1 MVNRSAIIRGA
12 RLTSFSISAFEDRDV
27 SFQSRGPKMKSHARV
42 VIVGGGVMGV
52 GLLYHLALEGWTD
65 IVLVEKGELTSGST
79 WHAAGQCPHFNGS
92 LNMTKV
98 HVYGTELYPKLEKL
112 TGQAVS
118 WHGCGGLRLAM
129 TDEEVSWLKYVHG
142 ISKLAGYEGEIIGPS
157 EIKQYHPYL
166 ETFGIKAAFRTVTDG
181 HVAPA
186 DITNAMAAGAR
197 QLGAE
202 IYRRTRVTDIKL
214 LPNGEWRVITEQGN
228 IDCEHVV
235 NAAGSYCDVVA
246 GWTGHSAP
254 IANML
259 HQYVITEPLQEL
271 IDLKM
276 ELPVVRDPYSH
287 SYLREETNGVL
298 VGPYETATAHTCW
311 DGGQPR
317 WDYESELEQNE
328 LDRIMPW
335 LEKATERLPL
345 FGKAGVKSV
354 ISGAITHTP
363 DGVYLSGP
371 AHGPKNYWMH
381 CGASIGICQGGG
393 AGKYLAQWMV
403 HGQAEINMREFDPRR
418 FGTWATKDY
427 TAEVSVADY
436 HHMYYCYKPAEQ
448 HSVGRGLRKSSLY
461 ETLRA
466 EGAQFA
472 QIFGWERPRW
482 YDTSGK
488 GEVHSFKRS
497 NWWDFVRAECLAVR
511 EGVGLMDLSTFS
523 KFDVKGRDAHAF
535 LDRICA
541 NKVPNK
547 DGGIILSHLLNENG
561 FIESEITV
569 TRLSVDHYY
578 VLSAAVA
585 QLHDLDQLNWRKRGE
600 EATITD
606 VTDEYGVLVLAGP
619 KSRDV
624 LSQVYAGDAGKWL
637 TGRTAEVAGV
647 KGVRLLR
654 VNYVGELGWELH
666 VPMSDMPKVYDGLM
680 KAGSSHRIRL
690 FGTYAM
696 NSLRMEK
703 SYRGWGSELTC
714 EIDMYE
720 ASMSRFI
727 REDKGDFIGKA
738 ASLSRKQRGPRMTLV
753 CLEVDNTDSDCVGN
767 EPVYH
772 NGKVVGVTTSGAFGH
787 AVNKSLAFAYV
798 APELTAIGTEFDIT
812 VFAENRKARV
822 IPESVWDS
830 QNIRLRA

>member
-1 MVNRSAIIRGA
+1 
-12 RLTSFSISAFEDRDV
+12 
-27 SFQSRGPKMKSHARV
+27 MKSHAKV

-65 IVLVEKGELTSGST
+65 IALIEKGELTSGST

-98 HVYGTELYPKLEKL
+98 HVYGTQLYPQLEKL

-118 WHGCGGLRLAM
+118 WHGCGGLRLAT
-129 TDEEVSWLKYVHG
+129 TDEEVNWLKYVYG
-142 ISKLAGYEGEIIGPS
+142 ISKLAGYDAEIIGPS

-166 ETFGIKAAFRTVTDG
+166 ETFGVKAAFRTVTDG

-202 IYRRTRVTDIKL
+202 IYRRTRVMDIKL
-214 LPNGEWRVITEQGN
+214 LPNGEWRVFTENGN

-246 GWTGHSAP
+246 GWTGHIAP

-271 IDLKM
+271 VDLKH

-287 SYLREETNGVL
+287 AYLREETNGIL
-298 VGPYETATAHTCW
+298 VGPYETATAHVCW
-311 DGGQPR
+311 DGNQPR
-317 WDYESELEQNE
+317 WDYESELEVNE

-335 LEKATERLPL
+335 LEKATERLPI
-345 FGKAGVKSV
+345 FGKTGVKSI

-427 TAEVSVADY
+427 TTEVSIADY
-436 HHMYYCYKPAEQ
+436 HHMYYCYKPGEQ
-448 HSVGRGLRKSSLY
+448 HLVGRGLRKSALY
-461 ETLRA
+461 DTLKA
-466 EGAQFA
+466 EGAQFQ
-472 QIFGWERPRW
+472 QIFGWERARW
-482 YDTSGK
+482 YDKSGK
-488 GEVHSFKRS
+488 DEDFSYRRS
-497 NWWDFVRAECLAVR
+497 NQWEAVRAEALAVR
-511 EGVGLMDLSTFS
+511 ERVGLMDLSTFS
-523 KFDVKGRDAHAF
+523 KYDVKGPDAYAF
-535 LDRICA
+535 LERICA
-541 NKVPNK
+541 NKVPTK
-547 DGGIILSHLLNENG
+547 SGGIMLGHLLTEAG

-569 TRLSVDHYY
+569 TRLAGDHFY

-585 QLHDLDQLNWRKRGE
+585 QLHDLDQLNWRKRSDE
-600 EATITD
+600 NLTITD
-606 VTDEYGVLVLAGP
+606 VTDDYGVLVLAGP
-619 KSRDV
+619 KARDV
-624 LSQVYAGDAGKWL
+624 LSQCTDSNVSNAAFRWL
-637 TGRTAEVAGV
+637 TAQFATVAGV
-647 KGVRLLR
+647 TGVRLLR

-666 VPMSDMPKVYDGLM
+666 VPMGNLKTVYDALM
-680 KAGSSHRIRL
+680 KAGAPHGIQL
-690 FGTYAM
+690 FGSYAM

-703 SYRGWGSELTC
+703 SYRGWGSELTT
-714 EIDMYE
+714 EIDMFE
-720 ASMSRFI
+720 ASMGRFI
-727 REDKGDFIGKA
+727 RLEKEDFIGKA
-738 ASLSRKQRGPRMTLV
+738 ASLSNKQRGPRMTLV
-753 CLEVDNTDSDCVGN
+753 YMSVDNTDSDCMGN
-767 EPVYH
+767 EPVYRE
-772 NGKVVGVTTSGAFGH
+772 GKVVGVTTSGSFGH
-787 AVNKSLAFAYV
+787 AVDASLAFAYV
-798 APELTAIGTEFDIT
+798 DPKLTAIGTGFEIM
-812 VFAENRKARV
+812 VLGEMRKARI
-822 IPESVWDS
+822 IPESVWDGA
-830 QNIRLRA
+830 NERLKA

>member
-1 MVNRSAIIRGA
+1 
-12 RLTSFSISAFEDRDV
+12 
-27 SFQSRGPKMKSHARV
+27 MKSHAKV

-65 IVLVEKGELTSGST
+65 VALVEKGELTSGST
-79 WHAAGQCPHFNGS
+79 WHAAGQCPHFNSS

-98 HVYGTELYPKLEKL
+98 HVYGTQLYPQLEKF

-118 WHGCGGLRLAM
+118 WHGCGGLRLA
-129 TDEEVSWLKYVHG
+129 TTIEEVNWQKYVYG
-142 ISKLAGYEGEIIGPS
+142 ISRLAGYEAEIIGPS

-166 ETFGIKAAFRTVTDG
+166 ETFGVKSAFRTVNDG

-197 QLGAE
+197 KLGAE
-202 IYRRTRVTDIKL
+202 IYRRTRVMDIKL
-214 LPNGEWRVITEQGN
+214 LPNGEWRVFTENGN

-235 NAAGSYCDVVA
+235 NAAGSYCDVV
-246 GWTGHSAP
+246 GSWTGHHVP

-259 HQYVITEPLQEL
+259 HHYVITEPLQEL
-271 IDLKM
+271 IDLKQ

-287 SYLREETNGVL
+287 AYLREETNGVL
-298 VGPYETATAHTCW
+298 VGPYETATAHVCW
-311 DGGQPR
+311 DGQQPR
-317 WDYESELEQNE
+317 WDYESELEAPE

-354 ISGAITHTP
+354 VSGAITHTP

-371 AHGPKNYWMH
+371 AHSYEDGGAKNYWMH

-418 FGTWATKDY
+418 FGAWANRDY
-427 TAEVSVADY
+427 THDVAIADY
-436 HHMYYCYKPAEQ
+436 HHMYYCYKPGEQ
-448 HSVGRGLRKSSLY
+448 HEVGRGLRKSTLY
-461 ETLRA
+461 ETLKA

-482 YDTSGK
+482 YDKSGE
-488 GEVHSFKRS
+488 GENFSYRRS
-497 NWWDFVRAECLAVR
+497 NQWNAVREECLAVR
-511 EGVGLMDLSTFS
+511 ERVGLMDLSTFS
-523 KFDVKGRDAHAF
+523 KYDVKGPDAFAF

-541 NKVPNK
+541 NKVPSK
-547 DGGIILSHLLNENG
+547 DGGIVLGHLLNANG

-569 TRLSVDHYY
+569 TRLAHDHFY

-585 QLHDLDQLNWRKRGE
+585 QLHDLDQLNWRKRDE
-600 EATITD
+600 ERVTIAD
-606 VTDEYGVLVLAGP
+606 VTDDYGVLVLAGP
-619 KSRDV
+619 RARDV
-624 LSQVYAGDAGKWL
+624 LHVCTDDDLSNPSFRWL
-637 TGRTAEVAGV
+637 TGKSATVAGV
-647 KGVRLLR
+647 ENVRLLR

-666 VPMSDMPKVYDGLM
+666 VPMVQLKTVYDALM
-680 KAGSSHRIRL
+680 KAGAPHGIRL

-703 SYRGWGSELTC
+703 AYRGWGSELTS
-714 EIDMYE
+714 EIDMFE
-720 ASMSRFI
+720 ASMGRFI
-727 REDKGDFIGKA
+727 RLEKEDFIGKA
-738 ASLSRKQRGPRMTLV
+738 ASLVMKQRGPRMTLV
-753 CLEVDNTDSDCVGN
+753 YISVDNTDSDCMGN

-772 NGKVVGVTTSGAFGH
+772 KGKIVGLTTSGAYGH
-787 AVNKSLAFAYV
+787 AVNASLAFAYV
-798 APELTAIGTEFDIT
+798 DPSLTAINTEFE
-812 VFAENRKARV
+812 VLVLGEKRKAR
-822 IPESVWDS
+822 IIAESAWDTG
-830 QNIRLRA
+830 NERLRS